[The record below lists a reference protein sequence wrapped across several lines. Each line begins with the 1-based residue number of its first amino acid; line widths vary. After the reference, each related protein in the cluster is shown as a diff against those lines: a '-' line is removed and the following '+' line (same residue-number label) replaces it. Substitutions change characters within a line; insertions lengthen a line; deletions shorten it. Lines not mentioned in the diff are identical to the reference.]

1 MQKKIE
7 KVSVPLLA
15 TCKNSNDNFNLN
27 LKKEADQA
35 VDWFSNNHMI
45 TNPDKYQATA
55 LSKIDSSVSH
65 KLDIHD
71 NNIGTTKSVKL
82 LGI

>member
-35 VDWFSNNHMI
+35 VD
-45 TNPDKYQATA
+45 
-55 LSKIDSSVSH
+55 
-65 KLDIHD
+65 
-71 NNIGTTKSVKL
+71 
-82 LGI
+82 

>member
-1 MQKKIE
+1 
-7 KVSVPLLA
+7 
-15 TCKNSNDNFNLN
+15 
-27 LKKEADQA
+27 
-35 VDWFSNNHMI
+35 MI

-65 KLDIHD
+65 KLDIYD